1 MIHGLS
7 LLNQNVS
14 LDRHDVWLYVTAYEL
29 RRSESAT
36 LNSEIKQEVLGMSD
50 INIGWYALNLYSK
63 ANSYAIQW

>member
-1 MIHGLS
+1 
-7 LLNQNVS
+7 
-14 LDRHDVWLYVTAYEL
+14 VTAYEL

-63 ANSYAIQW
+63 ANSYAIQ